1 MSVLSIILRFLKIR
15 KLGISLVEILV
26 YTTVFSIASIG
37 IFSLLIGF
45 KGSWI
50 NINTNINQAEQADY
64 ATKYIQTQLGRS
76 DSVSIDHVK
85 LGDQACLLLRQN
97 NPVQRSGTV
106 FDGSS
111 RYIGSGSSAPML
123 AGSSLTVSFWLRV
136 DSQQQGI
143 ANIMNWGNASHKRQ
157 FAAQLN
163 NGVFLLDFGG
173 ATFALSNGK
182 DLRDSKWHHVAI
194 TYDSQN
200 LVPPLPGNSIRV
212 YIDNALQTGEYISV
226 RQPDFSKLQTAAGT
240 RLYVGS
246 LRLETANRLNGAVS
260 DLRIWQKSLSAEDIT
275 KLATGPA
282 SVDVHSTLLQYHWP
296 LQIVGKGQ
304 SRFVGIGPRQW
315 VGLFHGKWLDN
326 RIVTTTNETSKITHF
341 CFFDQNNDG
350 LYELWASQAVAEIP
364 KTGPTEPDWERIGGD
379 IFVPKDGGTFFQAIS
394 KSPDSVTANFALGS
408 DRYGA
413 PADQK
418 KNQTSS
424 FSTKVNYKSKALCRV
439 VKSDLMQGNC
449 RFFAAFAKI
458 DSNYDKGNES
468 LGIFNATKATDAVTG
483 MITYTNIPYANSQ
496 LRGEWNSERGY
507 LRIFNQDGSTLA
519 IKDWNRIFREITYLP
534 KASSYKSDRLVTFSL
549 GDLAFHND
557 QGFRFYDFHKS
568 TKSPYKY
575 ADAVTET
582 ASLPDSKCG
591 LKPYVAT
598 ITSAKEQDFIQQKM
612 HYSSV
617 YSGWQSGWLG
627 AIGSTE
633 KIWSWDSGP
642 EKGQKFWSGGPFDM
656 GFRKSDDAK
665 ISVITVKPAQVNPL
679 YSRVDDR
686 IAFRRK
692 VDIWASQND
701 EFHYTNF
708 SFGIEGR
715 LDCSNQTG
723 HRYCQPWQS
732 YGDNRLATFGGY
744 GQGLWFVARD
754 GLYSCV
760 GPTINSICGH
770 YVEWGGHANDPDIT
784 IAQRTTIDVGNH
796 REYCQLE

>member
-1 MSVLSIILRFLKIR
+1 MSVLSIILRFLTIK
-15 KLGISLVEILV
+15 KPGISLVEILV

-45 KGSWI
+45 KSSWI
-50 NINTNINQAEQADY
+50 NINNNTNQAEQADY

-106 FDGSS
+106 FDGTS
-111 RYIGSGSSAPML
+111 RYIGSGSYAPML

-136 DSQQQGI
+136 DSQQQGVG
-143 ANIMNWGNASHKRQ
+143 NIVNWGNAAHKLQ

-173 ATFALSNGK
+173 ATYALSKGK

-194 TYDSQN
+194 TYDAQN

-226 RQPDFSKLQTAAGT
+226 RLPDFSKLQTAAGT

-246 LRLETANRLNGAVS
+246 LRLDTANRLNGAVS
-260 DLRIWQKSLSAEDIT
+260 DLRIWQKSLAAADIT

-282 SVDVHSTLLQYHWP
+282 SADVHSALLQYHWP
-296 LQIVGKGQ
+296 LEFVGKGP

-315 VGLFHGKWLDN
+315 VGLFHGKWLEN
-326 RIVTTTNETSKITHF
+326 RIISTTSEKSKITHF

-350 LYELWASQAVAEIP
+350 LYGLWASQVATEIP
-364 KTGPTEPDWERIGGD
+364 KTGPTEPNWERVAGD

-413 PADQK
+413 PANQK

-424 FSTKVNYKSKALCRV
+424 FSTKVSYKSKALCRV
-439 VKSDLMQGNC
+439 VKSDLMQGDC
-449 RFFAAFAKI
+449 RFAAAFAKI
-458 DSNYDKGNES
+458 DNNYDKGNES
-468 LGIFNATKATDAVTG
+468 LGIFNATKAIDAVSG
-483 MITYTNIPYANSQ
+483 IVTYTNIPYANSQ

-534 KASSYKSDRLVTFSL
+534 RVNSYKSDRLVTFSL

-582 ASLPDSKCG
+582 ANLPDSKCG

-627 AIGSTE
+627 AIGNTE

-642 EKGQKFWSGGPFDM
+642 EKGQKFWSGGAFDM

-665 ISVITVKPAQVNPL
+665 IRVITIKPEQVNPL

-692 VDIWASQND
+692 VDIWANQND

-715 LDCSNQTG
+715 LDCNNQTG
-723 HRYCQPWQS
+723 HRYCQPWQRD
-732 YGDNRLATFGGY
+732 GDNRLAAFGGY

-784 IAQRTTIDVGNH
+784 IAQRTTIDVGKH